1 MSGLKGKT
9 SNKLFR
15 VKTVDLTEPF
25 KVGVNNV
32 ISITDIGEN
41 IQKIRYVIDE
51 ITYTSFI
58 ENIPQQELYSLEN
71 LRTEKVAEL
80 ISYKKRTTVEDTNT
94 INNKISGTNVNQKFK
109 SDVTKGTKNL
119 NKSTKKVKV
128 FNFNIDGELVEGTE
142 IGETNNKNTDTI
154 YETNSLSYDQFV
166 EEKIYK
172 EEKYVGLIS
181 DPIIESEVFM
191 ERDISSVFERHQ
203 RLSEIND
210 IEQLSVYRNGYYKMI
225 NTI

>member
-9 SNKLFR
+9 NNKLFR

-32 ISITDIGEN
+32 ISITNIGEN
-41 IQKIRYVIDE
+41 TQKIRYVIDE

-71 LRTEKVAEL
+71 LQTQEVAEL
-80 ISYKKRTTVEDTNT
+80 ITYKKRTTVEDTNT
-94 INNKISGTNVNQKFK
+94 INNKINGTNVNQKFK

-191 ERDISSVFERHQ
+191 ERDKSSVFERHQ

>member
-9 SNKLFR
+9 NNKLFR
-15 VKTVDLTEPF
+15 VKTVDLNEPF

-71 LRTEKVAEL
+71 LQTEEVAQV
-80 ISYKKRTTVEDTNT
+80 IDYKKRTTVEDTNT
-94 INNKISGTNVNQKFK
+94 INNKIGGTSVNQKFK
-109 SDVTKGTKNL
+109 PDVTKGTKNL

-128 FNFNIDGELVEGTE
+128 FNFDINGELVEGTE

-154 YETNSLSYDQFV
+154 YEINSLSYDQFV
-166 EEKIYK
+166 DEKIYK

-191 ERDISSVFERHQ
+191 ERDKSSVFERHQ